1 MVCQINDKH
10 MKIKNIPHQEL
21 PDFPEE
27 EPPSP
32 QSPPSPPSPP
42 SGTPILI
49 RLSYHYNFS
58 VGKEEEDC
66 FGYMKEKEY

>member
-1 MVCQINDKH
+1 MVCQIYDKH

-49 RLSYHYNFS
+49 RLSYHER
-58 VGKEEEDC
+58 KRL
-66 FGYMKEKEY
+66 